1 MKRMRPWFVLTAVIA
16 FPAGFYLYHS
26 GTADNQVSEMAPA
39 IKPAAT
45 GNIGTRRPDFVLAD
59 IDGKRRHINEWQNH
73 VIVLN
78 FWATWCPPC
87 LEEIP
92 VFVELQKQYQARGLQ
107 FIGIALQEAE
117 EIRSYSEAM
126 KIPYPLLTGVNEV
139 IEIAQD
145 YGNEIGALP
154 YTVIVDREGN
164 IAFRKRGPLSKA
176 EAEQVILSLL

>member
-1 MKRMRPWFVLTAVIA
+1 MSNCR
-16 FPAGFYLYHS
+16 
-26 GTADNQVSEMAPA
+26 
-39 IKPAAT
+39 
-45 GNIGTRRPDFVLAD
+45 
-59 IDGKRRHINEWQNH
+59 
-73 VIVLN
+73 
-78 FWATWCPPC
+78 
-87 LEEIP
+87 
-92 VFVELQKQYQARGLQ
+92 QANRQ
-107 FIGIALQEAE
+107 FIGFALQEAG